1 MSWTT
6 PAPAGA
12 GLKPFINELVFVM
25 PGGVGSYN
33 GQNGVIPTVRV
44 TLVPITG
51 PQAGELLED
60 TLIFATRI
68 VQRLRG
74 QIGQVVF
81 GQVREIGR
89 AMDLEDPGPMGHQ
102 FANQYDQQFPGKLAA
117 LAAEAVKYH
126 EMIENPQPQ
135 PQQQG
140 WTSANQQAQQGPPPS
155 WATAPAAPYGQ
166 QPAQP
171 APSQPPPWGGAQAPV
186 QPAPSQV
193 PANVPQPSYA
203 PVPTEQAVI
212 ANPTEQAQTA
222 NPYSGNGAQWSP
234 SQSVVPGVP
243 AATQEQAGF

>member
-25 PGGVGSYN
+25 PGGLGSYN

-51 PQAGELLED
+51 PQAGEVLED
-60 TLIFATRI
+60 VLIFATRI

-74 QIGQVVF
+74 QLGQVVF

-117 LAAEAVKYH
+117 LAAEAVRYH
-126 EMIENPQPQ
+126 QMIEQGGGQ
-135 PQQQG
+135 QQQQG
-140 WTSANQQAQQGPPPS
+140 GWSNAPVNQGPPPS
-155 WATAPAAPYGQ
+155 WATAPPSPYGTP
-166 QPAQP
+166 PANP
-171 APSQPPPWGGAQAPV
+171 APSQPPPWNGAQQPV
-186 QPAPSQV
+186 QPAPSQIPASTPTPSFV
-193 PANVPQPSYA
+193 PV
-203 PVPTEQAVI
+203 EQAQI
-212 ANPTEQAQTA
+212 ANPTEQAITTSNPALGGASWTPASVLGSGATEATA
-222 NPYSGNGAQWSP
+222 N
-234 SQSVVPGVP
+234 
-243 AATQEQAGF
+243 EAGF